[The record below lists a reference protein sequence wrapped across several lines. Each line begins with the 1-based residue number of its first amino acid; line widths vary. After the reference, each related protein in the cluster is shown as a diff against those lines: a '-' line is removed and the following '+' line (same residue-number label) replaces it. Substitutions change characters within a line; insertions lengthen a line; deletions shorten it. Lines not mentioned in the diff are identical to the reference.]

1 MLEEG
6 TMAPDFSLPDQD
18 GKERRLSEYRGKWV
32 ILYFYPKDNTSGCT
46 KEACSMRD
54 EKENFDGLDA
64 VILGVSK
71 DGASSHQKF
80 IANHS
85 LNFTLLSDEDH
96 KVMEA
101 YQAWGEKSLYG
112 KKYMGAIRCTYVIDP
127 DGMIRK
133 TYKKVATATHGN
145 DVREYLEKVRNA

>member
-1 MLEEG
+1 
-6 TMAPDFSLPDQD
+6 MAPDFSLPDQD

-71 DGASSHQKF
+71 YGASSHQKF

-85 LNFTLLSDEDH
+85 LNF
-96 KVMEA
+96 
-101 YQAWGEKSLYG
+101 
-112 KKYMGAIRCTYVIDP
+112 
-127 DGMIRK
+127 
-133 TYKKVATATHGN
+133 
-145 DVREYLEKVRNA
+145 